1 MNQYTQ
7 QTRAWQA
14 AVAGGI
20 HASSIA
26 PHAAYTLL
34 EANKAAQRAT
44 GKPLGAWCHQGEYV
58 PVWTGSMRH
67 ERDRERFDTWCK
79 GHRAHGAKHI
89 RFEPVNGCTL
99 NDVPDNVIVGVEAL
113 YMRPGP
119 GSRIVRGVFR
129 LV

>member
-26 PHAAYTLL
+26 PPAAYTLL

-58 PVWTGSMRH
+58 PVWTGAIRSDSDH
-67 ERDRERFDTWCK
+67 ARFVKWCQ
-79 GHRAHGAKHI
+79 GHRAHGAKRI
-89 RFEPVNGCTL
+89 RFEPVNGCTVADMPDL
-99 NDVPDNVIVGVEAL
+99 PFERLAVRRDVIL
-113 YMRPGP
+113 
-119 GSRIVRGVFR
+119 RGIFR